1 MKAPGYV
8 VHKGCD
14 HIFFV
19 GFLGAGKSTVARNI
33 GRLFGRPYVDTDR
46 IVERMNRCT
55 LVQIYDKGGPQAMYE
70 AETRALESLL
80 AKKSLLVSCGSGIVE
95 SQKNCS
101 LMRKMGSVVF
111 LDGRLSDSLKQI
123 QRLDRRPDF
132 DLVEN
137 IELLYEHRRPLYQK
151 LADFS
156 VCITHKTFDEVEQ
169 ATAQLLWE
177 KGLL

>member
-1 MKAPGYV
+1 
-8 VHKGCD
+8 
-14 HIFFV
+14 
-19 GFLGAGKSTVARNI
+19 
-33 GRLFGRPYVDTDR
+33 
-46 IVERMNRCT
+46 
-55 LVQIYDKGGPQAMYE
+55 MYE

-101 LMRKMGSVVF
+101 LMSKMGSVVF

-156 VCITHKTFDEVEQ
+156 VCITHKTFDEVAQ